1 MKTGIHEVLF
11 MDIYAK
17 LKELVS
23 KQVKKKK
30 FDPETITPDTKLED
44 LGLDSLDTAELIIN
58 IEQEFNLPEVTQDE
72 MMSVKTVKDVKE
84 LIEKK
89 RSENK

>member
-1 MKTGIHEVLF
+1 

-17 LKELVS
+17 LKELLS
-23 KQVKKKK
+23 KQVRKKK
-30 FDPETITPDTKLED
+30 FDVEKITPETRLED
-44 LGLDSLDTAELIIN
+44 LGLDSLDTAELLIN

-72 MMSVKTVKDVKE
+72 MLNVKTVEDVKE

-89 RSENK
+89 RS